1 MPSNRQFASQLT
13 MTALTVASFTL
24 LVVLH
29 FGSASEQQPELNKC
43 SDYGHTGEDHVS
55 RQRRRS
61 FKKAGIIAAPG
72 GVGMRLR
79 EAAGGAVVASEGGAL
94 GELRRKSSAKQEVG
108 INSFIEIAN
117 VTVKYARV
125 SKKVEVNAVIRVN
138 KTFGSSPALEIYVSA
153 VDENSRSCNLSASP
167 EELNLCDGTTRTEKK
182 LTSEWNNECPIE
194 AGTYN
199 GELSFK
205 VRPSRTAKSCLKD
218 NPLLVTLKIRDEG
231 TILDCVSFHVTTHR

>member
-43 SDYGHTGEDHVS
+43 S
-55 RQRRRS
+55 
-61 FKKAGIIAAPG
+61 
-72 GVGMRLR
+72 
-79 EAAGGAVVASEGGAL
+79 
-94 GELRRKSSAKQEVG
+94 VG